1 MSILRLHYV
10 ARLFLR
16 AFRARGGGRDVVL
29 FRKGPARA

>member
-1 MSILRLHYV
+1 MSLLRLRYA

-16 AFRARGGGRDVVL
+16 AFRPRGGGADVVL